1 MLESKAED
9 IRMRSI
15 KRHSHA
21 IWDKKLMFDIRVD
34 Y

>member
-9 IRMRSI
+9 IGTRSI

-21 IWDKKLMFDIRVD
+21 IWDKKLMFDIKVG